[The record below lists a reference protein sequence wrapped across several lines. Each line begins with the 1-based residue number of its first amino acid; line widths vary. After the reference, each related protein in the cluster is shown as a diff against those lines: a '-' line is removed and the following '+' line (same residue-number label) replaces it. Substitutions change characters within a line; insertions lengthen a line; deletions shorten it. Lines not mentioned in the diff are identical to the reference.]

1 MTRRDIITLAA
12 CAAPISCG
20 QRAENGVFIRAL
32 NLSQRDNI
40 FILDDT
46 LHARTLMNA
55 SVGRLMLW
63 DEGRAAPFSIAPD
76 GECIVWIPRN
86 AYPSAPDYSFSRP
99 LVAVWDGQAAWT
111 LTFKGDRAR
120 AVTVSSKYRDL
131 YLTAFDDATSPG
143 RLLHLQDEQLKV
155 SLDITSAAGNL
166 DLSAVERL
174 STCSDGTMLAIGTRE
189 SLKVVDPKSG
199 RGYFSGNGRFP
210 ALSPDGKHVAF
221 VDQGALFIVNVVDG
235 SRRQFLSRG
244 TVWGVGGW
252 SPDGELLLAAYRE
265 GLSFFKQLV
274 VVDTASGQFA
284 NIFEMGEGD
293 FGSRAMWIKQ
303 DLINRK
309 PPIEDQ

>member
-1 MTRRDIITLAA
+1 MTRRDLITLAA

-20 QRAENGVFIRAL
+20 QHGEKEVLTKASQ
-32 NLSQRDNI
+32 LSRRDNI
-40 FILDDT
+40 LILDYT
-46 LHARTLMNA
+46 LNAHTPTNA

-63 DEGRAAPFSIAPD
+63 EEGTSAPFAIAPD
-76 GECIVWIPRN
+76 SECIVWIPRSTF
-86 AYPSAPDYSFSRP
+86 PSAPDYSSRP
-99 LVAVWDGQAAWT
+99 LVAVWDGHAAWT
-111 LTFKGDRAR
+111 LTYKGIRAG
-120 AVTVSSKYRDL
+120 AVAVSSKYRNL

-143 RLLHLQDEQLKV
+143 RLLHLQGEQLKA
-155 SLDITSAAGNL
+155 SLDITSVAGNL

-210 ALSPDGKHVAF
+210 ALSPDGKRVAF
-221 VDQGALFIVNVVDG
+221 VDQGSLFIVDVVDG
-235 SRRQFLSRG
+235 SRRRFLSRG

>member
-1 MTRRDIITLAA
+1 MTRRDLITLAA

-20 QRAENGVFIRAL
+20 QQGDNEVLIKASK
-32 NLSQRDNI
+32 LSQRDNI
-40 FILDDT
+40 LVLDYT
-46 LHARTLMNA
+46 LHAHTPTNA
-55 SVGRLMLW
+55 SVGRLMLE
-63 DEGRAAPFSIAPD
+63 DEGRGVQFAIAPD
-76 GECIVWIPRN
+76 GGCIVWIPRN
-86 AYPSAPDYSFSRP
+86 AYPSAPDYSSRP
-99 LVAVWDGQAAWT
+99 LVAVWDGHAAWT
-111 LTFKGDRAR
+111 LTYKGIRAG
-120 AVTVSSKYRDL
+120 AVAVSSKYRNL

-143 RLLHLQDEQLKV
+143 RLLHLQGEQLKA
-155 SLDITSAAGNL
+155 SLDITGVAGNL

-174 STCSDGTMLAIGTRE
+174 STCSDGTILAMGTRE

-284 NIFEMGEGD
+284 DIFEMGEGD
-293 FGSRAMWIKQ
+293 FGSRAMWIKRH
-303 DLINRK
+303 LVNRK
-309 PPIEDQ
+309 PPIEA